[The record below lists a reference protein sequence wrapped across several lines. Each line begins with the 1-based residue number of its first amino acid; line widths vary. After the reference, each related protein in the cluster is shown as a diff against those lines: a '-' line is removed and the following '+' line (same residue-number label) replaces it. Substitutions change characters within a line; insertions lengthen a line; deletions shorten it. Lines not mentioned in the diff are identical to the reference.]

1 MNGTTN
7 YLGNKSND
15 TSNTE
20 KRAGS
25 VLGLVVVVRVTFRSM
40 VVVLVEVALR
50 DSGVLVGELAGGVAG
65 ELAGVVSVEVEVKVV
80 VI

>member
-1 MNGTTN
+1 MVEVGV
-7 YLGNKSND
+7 K
-15 TSNTE
+15 
-20 KRAGS
+20 
-25 VLGLVVVVRVTFRSM
+25 VRSM